1 MIDSKDISVVIQ
13 GAIDPMETKKCI
25 SSIKQHL
32 PGAEIILSTWEN
44 SNLEGL
50 EYDHLVLNNDPG
62 AFFCNRAKTIKNNLN
77 RQIIST
83 QNGLKQATRKYVL
96 KLRSDLILTSNK
108 FLKHYNSY
116 PKKSVKYSVFNS
128 KIIASSLFSRDF
140 VFCIYRK
147 EIVKTPVSISDWWFF
162 GENNDIKKLF
172 SLDIVDEPHYSTYF
186 QEANIPDD
194 YIWQFAPEQY
204 IGKHVLKLLNL
215 DYLIK
220 NQYDYSEYLL
230 KISRIILISNFI
242 FLGFN
247 ESGIYNRKYLP
258 YSQDER
264 LFDYHQYPGLITYY
278 KFLKFYK
285 KYLSKT
291 YRIPKSVKEYYK
303 LREYHYSNFKT
314 IHSKDISVVIQGAI
328 NPTETKKCISSIRHK
343 LPQAEI
349 ILSTWEGSNL
359 EGLEYDKLILNKDP
373 GAIPITKKI
382 MNNMN
387 RQLLSTQNGLKV
399 AERKYVLKLRS
410 DLILANTNFL
420 KYFNKFL
427 ARTDDYKLFERKILT
442 CTLLTRHKI
451 KHEKGFIDIPFHVSD
466 WWFFGLRTDI
476 NTLFKDT
483 PLVEEPYFTK
493 YFEQDEHKNKFNPF
507 LGARF
512 QFAPEQ
518 YFVYKCFER
527 NFKDIHMEDASDW
540 NENTIEQ
547 SKKVIINN
555 FIVLEHK
562 QSGIF
567 LNKYAYSKNE
577 LFSGEQYLGLY
588 GFDFYQKEY
597 QKYCDSNYV
606 IKKKLNV
613 YKNEEFY
620 IDYFRL
626 NKHIY
631 KLFHEKCSIL
641 SKLEQIF
648 FSIPFR
654 SFILILNQL
663 KKMLQITP

>member
-1 MIDSKDISVVIQ
+1 MKIKLYIVTYKKNDILNQNLESLWANTKNTKDIEVTILANHPDIKIQRKNKRKNLKIITNNTRMPNAWGNLSKDWNFCILDCFKSIQNPNNIDWCVLAQNDITWIKDWDEWLRKNKTYDLVTQPTGDQIIALNIKAVKNIGFFDERLTTLHFHEIDYFIRALIHYEKHISINDNHKLHNLSINSVGNKIINSSFSGFSTDETLHNRKNWQESCNFINKKWNIDVMKINTNYILENKKNLINIQEINWYPFFWEEKNQPNLTKIESKDISVV
-13 GAIDPMETKKCI
+13 
-25 SSIKQHL
+25 
-32 PGAEIILSTWEN
+32 
-44 SNLEGL
+44 
-50 EYDHLVLNNDPG
+50 V
-62 AFFCNRAKTIKNNLN
+62 
-77 RQIIST
+77 
-83 QNGLKQATRKYVL
+83 
-96 KLRSDLILTSNK
+96 
-108 FLKHYNSY
+108 
-116 PKKSVKYSVFNS
+116 
-128 KIIASSLFSRDF
+128 
-140 VFCIYRK
+140 
-147 EIVKTPVSISDWWFF
+147 
-162 GENNDIKKLF
+162 
-172 SLDIVDEPHYSTYF
+172 
-186 QEANIPDD
+186 
-194 YIWQFAPEQY
+194 
-204 IGKHVLKLLNL
+204 
-215 DYLIK
+215 
-220 NQYDYSEYLL
+220 
-230 KISRIILISNFI
+230 
-242 FLGFN
+242 
-247 ESGIYNRKYLP
+247 
-258 YSQDER
+258 
-264 LFDYHQYPGLITYY
+264 
-278 KFLKFYK
+278 
-285 KYLSKT
+285 
-291 YRIPKSVKEYYK
+291 
-303 LREYHYSNFKT
+303 
-314 IHSKDISVVIQGAI
+314 QGAI

-343 LPQAEI
+343 LPEAEI

-527 NFKDIHMEDASDW
+527 NFKDIHMEDAADW

-606 IKKKLNV
+606 IKKNLNIC
-613 YKNEEFY
+613 KNEEFY

-654 SFILILNQL
+654 SFILILNQF